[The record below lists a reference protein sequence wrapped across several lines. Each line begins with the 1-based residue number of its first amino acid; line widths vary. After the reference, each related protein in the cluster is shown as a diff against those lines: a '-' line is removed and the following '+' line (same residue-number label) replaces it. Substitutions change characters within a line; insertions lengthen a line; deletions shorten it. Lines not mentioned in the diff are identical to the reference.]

1 MYASSTLTNLAAIVE
16 IKPLTPDDMSDV
28 RYVHSAAFRVQAK
41 AHLSQSEIQAFT
53 DHVYSLGYGDKLAAE
68 NLHLAWLG
76 DELIGTCG
84 WSPVSDNGATA
95 RIRSIFVRPLFTRL
109 GIGRCLVERAEAEAR
124 RAGFTQFTLRASVNS
139 VGFFQTLGFEIKS
152 YGVRNIDAEQGLPV
166 RFMRKAAEPGAAAA
180 TSKSSSKTNKSDTA
194 APSVI
199 TAPPPSAA

>member
-1 MYASSTLTNLAAIVE
+1 MYASSTLTSLAQTVE

-41 AHLSQSEIQAFT
+41 AYLSQSEIQAFT
-53 DHVYSLGYGDKLAAE
+53 DHVYSPRYGDKLAAE
-68 NLHLAWLG
+68 NLTLAWLG
-76 DELIGTCG
+76 DELIGTGG
-84 WSPVSDNGATA
+84 WTPVNDNGATA

-109 GIGRCLVERAEAEAR
+109 GVGRCLVERSEAEAR

-166 RFMRKAAEPGAAAA
+166 RFMRKAAEPGVG
-180 TSKSSSKTNKSDTA
+180 TSNSSNKTDKSSIV
-194 APSVI
+194 APS
-199 TAPPPSAA
+199 PSAV